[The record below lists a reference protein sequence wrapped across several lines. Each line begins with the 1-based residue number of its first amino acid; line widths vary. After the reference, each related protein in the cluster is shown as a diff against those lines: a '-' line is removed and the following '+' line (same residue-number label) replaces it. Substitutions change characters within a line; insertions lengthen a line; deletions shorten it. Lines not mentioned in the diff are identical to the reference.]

1 MSDIKRMSKVPE
13 HKNKVESIDQILER
27 IVYEELE
34 KIQPKTKIRTLDFVN
49 NVIEKIKN
57 TLEINEELE
66 MELRSKVVDILWEL
80 QRKGKVQFEDT
91 LIRFEKL

>member
-1 MSDIKRMSKVPE
+1 MSKVPE
-13 HKNKVESIDQILER
+13 HKDKVESIDQILER
-27 IVYEELE
+27 TVQEELE
-34 KIQPKTKIRTLDFVN
+34 KMQPKTKIRTIDFVN

-57 TLEINEELE
+57 MLEIDEELE
-66 MELRSKVVDILWEL
+66 MDLRSKVVDILWEL

>member
-1 MSDIKRMSKVPE
+1 MSKIPE
-13 HKNKVESIDQILER
+13 HKDKVESLDQILER
-27 IVYEELE
+27 TVQEELE
-34 KIQPKTKIRTLDFVN
+34 KIQPKTKVRTIDFVN
-49 NVIEKIKN
+49 NVIDKIKSM
-57 TLEINEELE
+57 LDINEELE

>member
-1 MSDIKRMSKVPE
+1 MSKIPE
-13 HKNKVESIDQILER
+13 HKDKVESLDQILER
-27 IVYEELE
+27 TVQEELE
-34 KIQPKTKIRTLDFVN
+34 KIQPKTKVRTIDFVN
-49 NVIEKIKN
+49 NVIDKIKSM
-57 TLEINEELE
+57 LDIDEELE

>member
-1 MSDIKRMSKVPE
+1 MSKVPE